1 MCQHVKVLEKL
12 NEDVNVFLR
21 AIYLSIYV
29 LEKKHLTNRKNS
41 NNERKLGRNHV
52 GIYCVLS
59 KNDQKPTYLGRTLN
73 SKSRSFLFTQV

>member
-41 NNERKLGRNHV
+41 NNERKLGRNYV
-52 GIYCVLS
+52 GIYSIAYC
-59 KNDQKPTYLGRTLN
+59 Q
-73 SKSRSFLFTQV
+73 

>member
-21 AIYLSIYV
+21 AIYSLIYV

-52 GIYCVLS
+52 G
-59 KNDQKPTYLGRTLN
+59 
-73 SKSRSFLFTQV
+73 